1 MLALHAVPT
10 QCARS
15 APSWPYSTLSPCFW
29 VQRGSRINRFE
40 DVFKPCRVR
49 KWILC
54 CTPFEW
60 TFSQV
65 PFGVTANAALDGVRF
80 RQPFNTLT
88 MWGLVVVKPR
98 MNLIPGLFL
107 STFKQFMPAWHGS
120 RTLKVEQKAQPCM
133 VRKSSV
139 QRCSLQSGAHTYST
153 LSPCFW
159 LQQGS
164 RINRFEDVFK
174 PCRVRKWILC
184 CTAFELTFS
193 QVPFGVT
200 ANAALDGVRFRQHFN
215 TLAMWGL
222 VVVKPRRHLIP
233 GLFLSTFKQFMPA
246 WHGPRTLKVEQKKQP
261 CMVQKSSVQRC
272 SLQSGAHT
280 YSTLSPCF
288 WVQRGSRINRF
299 EDVFKPCRVRK
310 WILC

>member
-133 VRKSSV
+133 VRKSSCKGV
-139 QRCSLQSGAHTYST
+139 PCKVVHTHIPPYPPVSGSSRGPEST
-153 LSPCFW
+153 DLK
-159 LQQGS
+159 
-164 RINRFEDVFK
+164 IVFK

-184 CTAFELTFS
+184 CTAFELTF
-193 QVPFGVT
+193 
-200 ANAALDGVRFRQHFN
+200 LKCH
-215 TLAMWGL
+215 L
-222 VVVKPRRHLIP
+222 V
-233 GLFLSTFKQFMPA
+233 
-246 WHGPRTLKVEQKKQP
+246 
-261 CMVQKSSVQRC
+261 
-272 SLQSGAHT
+272 
-280 YSTLSPCF
+280 
-288 WVQRGSRINRF
+288 
-299 EDVFKPCRVRK
+299 
-310 WILC
+310 